1 MKILNI
7 YGQAFYHQEARI
19 IGSRDGLLQ
28 LKRTIEKALREGK
41 ATTDTDVAYNDGNAT
56 LFASDG
62 EGYEVIVIMNN
73 DEWGIKDS
81 FWNKE
86 ESYPEYTSLLG
97 Q

>member
-7 YGQAFYHQEARI
+7 YGQAFYHQEARV
-19 IGSRDGLLQ
+19 IGNNEGLL
-28 LKRTIEKALREGK
+28 ELRE
-41 ATTDTDVAYNDGNAT
+41 AIDQAILTSRARTSNDAP

-62 EGYEVIVIMNN
+62 EGYEVIVECHN
-73 DEWGIKDS
+73 DDWGIKGGKDS
-81 FWNKE
+81 FWNKK